1 MKDEAIYR
9 RLFRTALLIRLVE
22 ERIIELYPSD
32 KIQSPVH
39 LSIGQEAVAVGVCDG
54 LRPDDLV
61 FATYRSHGFYIAKGG
76 RLDAMFAELY
86 GRKAAFRAARR
97 ARCTWPRPRSVS
109 WDRRPWWR
117 APSRMRLAPRSASS
131 GAAARALAVAV
142 FGDGATE
149 EGVYHESL
157 NFAALMKVPVL
168 FLCEDNG
175 LAVHSHRPVRQAYRL
190 AEHAASFGIA
200 SRRLEEGWDAMAV
213 RQATLEAAARVRAGE
228 PFVLEIVTSRYKE
241 HVGVGEDFHFN
252 YRTKR
257 RRRCLEAPR
266 SADRRHQA
274 GRGAHARAR
283 ARDRRG
289 RGLRRSQPRARPCRA
304 VDGRHL
310 MSAATAKP
318 TVPKARASCPMPAP
332 CSRPWTPRWR
342 TMPMSSS
349 WGRAS
354 TTLRASSA
362 RRRALPR
369 NTALHGCSTCP

>member
-39 LSIGQEAVAVGVCDG
+39 LSIGQEVVAVGVCDA

-86 GRKAAFRAARR
+86 GHKGGVSGGKAGSMHLAA
-97 ARCTWPRPRSVS
+97 PEVGLMGS
-109 WDRRPWWR
+109 
-117 APSRMRLAPRSASS
+117 SAVVASTIPHAV
-131 GAAARALAVAV
+131 GAALSFKRRGSPRLAVAA

-175 LAVHSHRPVRQAYRL
+175 LAVHSHRPARQTYRL
-190 AEHAASFGIA
+190 VEHAQSYGIA
-200 SRRLEEGWDAMAV
+200 GRRLEEGWDMLAV

-228 PFVLEIVTSRYKE
+228 PYLLEIVTSRYKE
-241 HVGVGEDFHFN
+241 HVGVGDDFHFN
-252 YRTKR
+252 YRTKDGVDAWKSR
-257 RRRCLEAPR
+257 DPLVVDTRLVEALRAELEGEIDA
-266 SADRRHQA
+266 
-274 GRGAHARAR
+274 
-283 ARDRRG
+283 
-289 RGLRRSQPRARPCRA
+289 A
-304 VDGRHL
+304 V
-310 MSAATAKP
+310 AFAE
-318 TVPKARASCPMPAP
+318 ASPAP
-332 CSRPWTPRWR
+332 
-342 TMPMSSS
+342 
-349 WGRAS
+349 GRAELL
-354 TTLRASSA
+354 TDVI
-362 RRRALPR
+362 
-369 NTALHGCSTCP
+369 

>member
-22 ERIIELYPSD
+22 ERIIDLYPSD
-32 KIQSPVH
+32 RIQSPVH

-86 GRKAAFRAARR
+86 GRKGGISGGKAGSMHL
-97 ARCTWPRPRSVS
+97 T
-109 WDRRPWWR
+109 
-117 APSRMRLAPRSASS
+117 APEVGLMGSSAVVASTIPHAV
-131 GAAARALAVAV
+131 GAALSFKRRGMDRLAVAV

-213 RQATLEAAARVRAGE
+213 RQATLEAAARARAGA

-252 YRTKR
+252 YRTK
-257 RRRCLEAPR
+257 
-266 SADRRHQA
+266 D
-274 GRGAHARAR
+274 
-283 ARDRRG
+283 
-289 RGLRRSQPRARPCRA
+289 A
-304 VDGRHL
+304 VDVWKGRDPL
-310 MSAATAKP
+310 ILDTGLVEALRPELEREIAAA
-318 TVPKARASCPMPAP
+318 VAFAEASPAP
-332 CSRPWTPRWR
+332 
-342 TMPMSSS
+342 
-349 WGRAS
+349 GRAELL
-354 TTLRASSA
+354 TDVI
-362 RRRALPR
+362 
-369 NTALHGCSTCP
+369 